1 MRKEN
6 LSKIIIVFTIIF
18 IIIIIAIG
26 ILIFSLTRDNEKD
39 RKEMTELEYEEM
51 FTEEGDNIYEKN
63 KNENVKR
70 EQYAGIRNSIQRYL
84 DAINFSNPSYY
95 GYNENN
101 EFTLIYNE
109 KEISDIVY
117 DMLDTQYVKKNNIN
131 SENLFN
137 NINKLNDLYLL
148 SIAKIS
154 KIYENNNIKSFAVHI
169 IVQNQEDYSLLQ
181 ENFLIVNIDD
191 NNLSFS
197 IEPLSGIKSI
207 DDINIT
213 TDKITEIKLNENN
226 VFQYVSMTD
235 QDMVL
240 EYISLYKRI
249 SLIAP
254 GYVYNNFLDEEYKN
268 AKFGSVQEFTN
279 YVQDNKQKISSISIK
294 KYQVDVYGNEYTRYV
309 ALDQNNHYYI
319 IKENQT
325 MDFKMQLDT
334 YTIDVPEFI
343 EKYNSASDDKKASM
357 NISKIVDAINDKDY
371 KYVYNKLN
379 ETYKNSN
386 FADINKFK
394 EFLNN
399 KFYDESVIKESTA
412 KKDGDV
418 YICNLK
424 ISDKEGTSK
433 LVDVTILVR
442 LSQGTNYEISFSM

>member
-1 MRKEN
+1 MNKSVIKRLLIILIIICIVIACTIFIVIKFSPEVTSGLGDGQIEEESYDEELNYDIDEN
-6 LSKIIIVFTIIF
+6 KLHPDEYKVVRDCVRQYIDTINFNNSNYYTIDENNNKKYVVDENEISKITYN
-18 IIIIIAIG
+18 
-26 ILIFSLTRDNEKD
+26 LLSTD
-39 RKEMTELEYEEM
+39 Y
-51 FTEEGDNIYEKN
+51 
-63 KNENVKR
+63 
-70 EQYAGIRNSIQRYL
+70 
-84 DAINFSNPSYY
+84 INR
-95 GYNENN
+95 
-101 EFTLIYNE
+101 
-109 KEISDIVY
+109 
-117 DMLDTQYVKKNNIN
+117 NNIN
-131 SENLFN
+131 AN
-137 NINKLNDLYLL
+137 NVFTKINKLNDLPMCTIL
-148 SIAKIS
+148 SVKKEKKKETLDGYVA
-154 KIYENNNIKSFAVHI
+154 HI
-169 IVQNQEDYSLLQ
+169 ILQDIETYSILGEQ
-181 ENFLIVNIDD
+181 YIQVNVDSL
-191 NNLSFS
+191 NMTFS
-197 IEPLSGIKSI
+197 IEPLGENK
-207 DDINIT
+207 DAKDIT
-213 TDKITEIKLNENN
+213 FDKIEENDDNGFVYSTLSNEDI
-226 VFQYVSMTD
+226 TR
-235 QDMVL
+235 
-240 EYISLYKRI
+240 EYINLYKRLAL
-249 SLIAP
+249 SNP
-254 GYVYNNFLDEEYKN
+254 EYFYNNFLDEEYKN
-268 AKFGSVQEFTN
+268 AKFGSAQEFTS
-279 YVQDNKQKISSISIK
+279 YVQDNKQKISTINLK

>member
-1 MRKEN
+1 MSE
-6 LSKIIIVFTIIF
+6 SEQ
-18 IIIIIAIG
+18 
-26 ILIFSLTRDNEKD
+26 EKN
-39 RKEMTELEYEEM
+39 
-51 FTEEGDNIYEKN
+51 FTEEEKN
-63 KNENVKR
+63 KYEQEKNEEIER
-70 EQYAGIRNSIQRYL
+70 EEYAGIRNAVRKYL

-213 TDKITEIKLNENN
+213 TDTITEIKLNENN
-226 VFQYVSMTD
+226 DFQYVSMTD

-268 AKFGSVQEFTN
+268 AKFGSVQGFTS

-294 KYQVDVYGNEYTRYV
+294 KYQVDVYGSEYTRYV

-334 YTIDVPEFI
+334 YTVDVPEFI

-386 FADINKFK
+386 FTDINKFK

-399 KFYDESVIKESTA
+399 KFYDESIIKESTA

-433 LVDVTILVR
+433 LVDVTILIR
-442 LSQGTNYEISFSM
+442 LSEGTNYEISFSM